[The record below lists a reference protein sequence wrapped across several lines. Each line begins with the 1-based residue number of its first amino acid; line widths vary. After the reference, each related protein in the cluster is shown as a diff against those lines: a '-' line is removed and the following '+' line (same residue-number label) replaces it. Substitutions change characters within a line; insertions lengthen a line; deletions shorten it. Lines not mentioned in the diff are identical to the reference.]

1 MGTVVGVSL
10 GTDAIRAAEVR
21 LGRAPHVRACTAVA
35 TPDGAWSW
43 DGEVPVLAATL
54 RAVWSAGGFRT
65 KAVVPVLDG
74 RHAVIRLGE
83 FPDLSPRDLRRA
95 ACLDIEELLAYPIEE
110 ALVNV
115 LPIDP
120 PGHHDSPTDTP
131 ADGDPAPLRRHLVV
145 AVRRDV
151 VARLREVTAAAGL
164 RLAGV
169 DLSPL
174 ALARA
179 LPPPPQWDTAAAG
192 TPGSRSELLVDLAA
206 DATHLVVRVGDRA
219 RFVRV
224 LPSSDDDETALLA
237 SELEM
242 QLSSIASFRGEQETP
257 EGGMSLWHP
266 VIVGIRSTIDY
277 YQSLLANPVITSAVI
292 SGTSPTRA
300 STAES
305 LASLFGLEI
314 GYATPIGWHADLPP
328 ASGFETVVGAAMA
341 AGGGPGTLDLRTEDD
356 LLALQRR
363 RRSLVSVGVAG
374 ALGLVLTLDG
384 LGRAGNADALAAEAA
399 ALESQAASTAA
410 AVAAA
415 AGEASGTASLEAEVA
430 DAEVQLT
437 AALASDVD
445 VVELIDRVAASLP
458 DHTALTSLGIASSSG
473 AAATTTG
480 ASASLASVDLAGDAP
495 DYAGVADWLTGV
507 GDLPFLAGGWVTNSS
522 SGSSGDDGGGAGGGR
537 TTFSA
542 SAEVVTDPGAPRLEQ
557 FLGTGDPGTGG

>member
-21 LGRAPHVRACTAVA
+21 PGRGVHVRACTAVG
-35 TPDGAWSW
+35 TPAGAEDW
-43 DGEVPVLAATL
+43 DGEIAVLAGTL
-54 RAVWSAGGFRT
+54 RAVWSAGRFRT

-74 RHAVIRLGE
+74 RHATIRLGE
-83 FPDLSPRDLRRA
+83 FPDLSQRDLRRA
-95 ACLDIEELLAYPIEE
+95 ACLDVEELLTYPIEE

-115 LPIDP
+115 LPV
-120 PGHHDSPTDTP
+120 DTTVGPDEDADAP
-131 ADGDPAPLRRHLVV
+131 ALRRHLVV

-151 VARLREVTAAAGL
+151 VARLRDVAAAAGL
-164 RLAGV
+164 RIAGV

-179 LPPPPQWDTAAAG
+179 LPPLPPADAATAPTSG
-192 TPGSRSELLVDLAA
+192 PRSELLVDLAA

-224 LPSSDDDETALLA
+224 LPSSEDDETALLA

-242 QLSSIASFRGEQETP
+242 QLSSIASFRGEQAAP
-257 EGGMSLWHP
+257 ESGMSLWHP

-277 YQSLLANPVITSAVI
+277 YQSLPANPIITRALI
-292 SGTSPTRA
+292 SGTSPSRA

-314 GYATPIGWHADLPP
+314 GYASPLGWHADLPP
-328 ASGFETVVGAAMA
+328 SAGFESAVGAAMA
-341 AGGGPGTLDLRTEDD
+341 AAGGPGTLDLRTEED

-363 RRSLVSVGVAG
+363 RRTLVSVGVAG

-384 LGRAGNADALAAEAA
+384 LGRVGNADELASEAA
-399 ALESQAASTAA
+399 ALESQAAATSA

-415 AGEASGTASLEAEVA
+415 AQDTTGTASLEAEVA
-430 DAEVQLT
+430 GAEAQLT
-437 AALASDVD
+437 AALADDVD
-445 VVELIDRVAASLP
+445 VVELIDRIAASIP
-458 DHTALTSLGIASSSG
+458 DHTALTSLGIATSSG
-473 AAATTTG
+473 SDATATG
-480 ASASLASVDLAGDAP
+480 ATASLASVELAGDAP

-507 GDLPFLAGGWVTNSS
+507 GDLPFLAGWWVTNSS
-522 SGSSGDDGGGAGGGR
+522 SGSAESGGESGDR
-537 TTFSA
+537 TSFSA
-542 SAEVVTDPGAPRLEQ
+542 SAEVVTDPGTSRLEWY
-557 FLGTGDPGTGG
+557 LGEVEPGAEG

>member
-21 LGRAPHVRACTAVA
+21 PGKSVHVRACTAVT
-35 TPDGAWSW
+35 TPDGAGSW
-43 DGEVPVLAATL
+43 DGEIPVLAATL

-83 FPDLSPRDLRRA
+83 FPDLPPRDLRRA
-95 ACLDIEELLAYPIEE
+95 ACLDVEELLTYPIEE

-120 PGHHDSPTDTP
+120 ISDREV
-131 ADGDPAPLRRHLVV
+131 DGDAPAMRRHLVV

-151 VARLREVTAAAGL
+151 VSRLREVAAAAGL

-179 LPPPPQWDTAAAG
+179 LPPLSPVDTTTAAR
-192 TPGSRSELLVDLAA
+192 PGSRSELLVDLAA

-242 QLSSIASFRGEQETP
+242 QLSSIASFRGEQATP
-257 EGGMSLWHP
+257 DGGMSLWHP

-277 YQSLLANPVITSAVI
+277 YQSLPANPVITSAVI
-292 SGTSPTRA
+292 SGTSSTRA

-314 GYATPIGWHADLPP
+314 GYARPLGWHAGLPP
-328 ASGFETVVGAAMA
+328 AAGFETAVGAAMA
-341 AGGGPGTLDLRTEDD
+341 AVGGPGTLDLRTEED

-363 RRSLVSVGVAG
+363 RRTLVSVGVAG

-384 LGRAGNADALAAEAA
+384 LGRSGNAGELAAEAA

-415 AGEASGTASLEAEVA
+415 AGDATGTASLQAEAA
-430 DAEVQLT
+430 GAEAQLT

-445 VVELIDRVAASLP
+445 VVEVIDRIAASLP
-458 DHTALTSLGIASSSG
+458 DHTALTSLGISTSSG
-473 AAATTTG
+473 GDATTTG
-480 ASASLASVDLAGDAP
+480 ATASLASVDLAGDAP
-495 DYAGVADWLTGV
+495 DYSGVADWLTGV
-507 GDLPFLAGGWVTNSS
+507 GDLPFLADGWVTNSS
-522 SGSSGDDGGGAGGGR
+522 SGSSGDDSGGAGGGR

-557 FLGTGDPGTGG
+557 FLGTTAPGADG

>member
-1 MGTVVGVSL
+1 
-10 GTDAIRAAEVR
+10 
-21 LGRAPHVRACTAVA
+21 VRACTAVA
-35 TPDGAWSW
+35 TPEGARSW
-43 DGEVPVLAATL
+43 DGEVPVLGATL

-65 KAVVPVLDG
+65 KAIVPVLDG
-74 RHAVIRLGE
+74 RHAVIRLAE
-83 FPDLSPRDLRRA
+83 FPELPPRDLRRA
-95 ACLDIEELLAYPIEE
+95 ACLDVEELLAYPIEE

-115 LPIDP
+115 LPIDR
-120 PGHHDSPTDTP
+120 PGHHDTP
-131 ADGDPAPLRRHLVV
+131 ADTSAGEDSAVLRRHLVV

-151 VARLREVTAAAGL
+151 VSRLREVAAAAGL

-179 LPPPPQWDTAAAG
+179 LPPLSPVDTTTTAR
-192 TPGSRSELLVDLAA
+192 PGSRSELLVDLAA

-242 QLSSIASFRGEQETP
+242 QLSSIASFRGEQATP
-257 EGGMSLWHP
+257 DGGMSLWHP

-277 YQSLLANPVITSAVI
+277 YQSLPANPVITSAVI

-314 GYATPIGWHADLPP
+314 GYATPLGWHADLPP
-328 ASGFETVVGAAMA
+328 AAGFETAVGAAMA
-341 AGGGPGTLDLRTEDD
+341 AVGGPGTLDLRTEED

-363 RRSLVSVGVAG
+363 RRTLVSVGVAG

-384 LGRAGNADALAAEAA
+384 LGRAGNADELATEAA

-415 AGEASGTASLEAEVA
+415 AGDTSGTASLEAEVA
-430 DAEVQLT
+430 DAEAQLT
-437 AALASDVD
+437 AALANDVD
-445 VVELIDRVAASLP
+445 VVELIDRIAASVP
-458 DHTALTSLGIASSSG
+458 DHTALTSLGIANSSG
-473 AAATTTG
+473 GEATTTG
-480 ASASLASVDLAGDAP
+480 VSASLASVDLAGDAP

-507 GDLPFLAGGWVTNSS
+507 GDLPFLADGWVTNSS
-522 SGSSGDDGGGAGGGR
+522 SGSSGDDDGGAGGSR

-542 SAEVVTDPGAPRLEQ
+542 SAEVVMDPGVPRLEQ
-557 FLGTGDPGTGG
+557 FLGTPDPGTEG